1 MKKLLTLFLLL
12 ILIGCSKSKFYIEE
26 RTEDI
31 NSIIK
36 TVIETDSLNVS
47 KNNPENNKIVQF
59 LKRVKV
65 VLPNPDKNIISPPNR
80 DARELDEIFNSKS
93 ERVFSKNDSL
103 YLLSQNTNPDSLE
116 ISNNLKEK
124 YNYSQLS
131 KVLRDRDNGNYY
143 QYYEFEIPLFS
154 SDNKT
159 AYIELTYHSKGYFG
173 KGIAYILKKENDKW
187 IVIDKR
193 VTWIN

>member
-12 ILIGCSKSKFYIEE
+12 ILIGCSKSKFDIEE
-26 RTEDI
+26 RNEDI
-31 NSIIK
+31 SSIIK

-59 LKRVKV
+59 LKKVKV

-80 DARELDEIFNSKS
+80 DARELDEIYNSKS

-116 ISNNLKEK
+116 ISNKLKVK

-131 KVLRDRDNGNYY
+131 KILKDRDNGNYY

-154 SDNKT
+154 KDNKT
-159 AYIELTYHSKGYFG
+159 AYIELNYHSKGYFG

-187 IVIDKR
+187 KVVDR
-193 VTWIN
+193 TLTWIN